1 MQRGKFTLKGFRKAT
16 RAVCGILLL
25 CVSLAGD
32 NSLRAG
38 TLCCV
43 WCDWGS
49 ALRINCLL
57 FSVKP
62 GPSQPGLQ
70 GEAVLAWRAVCGV
83 HHVL

>member
-1 MQRGKFTLKGFRKAT
+1 MQRGKFTLKGLGKAT

-32 NSLRAG
+32 NSPSAG
-38 TLCCV
+38 ALCCV

-49 ALRINCLL
+49 ALWINRLL
-57 FSVKP
+57 FCVKP

-70 GEAVLAWRAVCGV
+70 GEAVQAWRAVCGV
-83 HHVL
+83 HRVL